1 MKFIELTEDGCET
14 KVLINVAAIEF
25 VTKHGDKQDKTC
37 VWFYQPEDHYI
48 IVKEV
53 YEYVKPLLQD

>member
-1 MKFIELTEDGCET
+1 
-14 KVLINVAAIEF
+14 VLINVAAIEF
-25 VTKHGDKQDKTC
+25 VTKHGDKQDTTC
-37 VWFYQPEDHYI
+37 IWFYQPEDHYI